1 MLKMLLNRHF
11 GEGLE
16 KEKKGYFFRRLSM
29 TIAQAAIAKT
39 ASKTAQTANCPIDSG
54 NITAIAS
61 AELEKDPPLP
71 PSFGFEAV
79 THNSSDLSPSPMSFT
94 ADT

>member
-1 MLKMLLNRHF
+1 V
-11 GEGLE
+11 
-16 KEKKGYFFRRLSM
+16 
-29 TIAQAAIAKT
+29 AIAHPATAKA
-39 ASKTAQTANCPIDSG
+39 ASKTAQIANGLADSG
-54 NITAIAS
+54 GTAVMAL
-61 AELEKDPPLP
+61 ATLAKDPPLP